1 MTDAPEAEPNPSGTT
16 LRAAETT
23 VSADSTE
30 PGFAP
35 ATAIRATPSRAGADA
50 WWTLIIVSTLYV
62 ASYLNRFIITM
73 VVPDLKASL
82 EITDLQLGI
91 ILGPAFA
98 FSYALFGVPF
108 GWAADRYSRRMVIL
122 VGTILFAVST
132 AASGLATS
140 FLALLATRICVGLGE
155 SSLSPAALSLVAQ
168 KFPKERLTTAISIFS
183 VGPKMGTALALAAG
197 GLIVTASA
205 AATRDL
211 SILRGTEPWR
221 VAFLI
226 TSLPSL
232 LLGLL
237 CLTFKEPAMPT
248 RRGDGDAQDSAI
260 RFMIEQRALM
270 IPMLVGF
277 GLLLICGQSLISWVP
292 AYLQRV
298 FHWTPL
304 GFGPILGLI
313 STIGAAS
320 LVVKGVI
327 MDRLFARGIR
337 DIHIRFYT
345 WLLIATFPIS
355 AATFIVPNRAAF
367 VACYFVVGVITIPC
381 IAYASV
387 AIQMIA
393 PPPLRGRVFAT
404 FSIPLAL
411 VGGLGPPLVGA
422 MTDYLFADENKVGW
436 SLTFLLA
443 TAIPL
448 AIVALRRCLP
458 GLRRAIDASTH
469 Y

>member
-1 MTDAPEAEPNPSGTT
+1 VTDA
-16 LRAAETT
+16 
-23 VSADSTE
+23 
-30 PGFAP
+30 AP
-35 ATAIRATPSRAGADA
+35 AASSSPDLPEPDVIGQPALDSVDKKRSAGPDA
-50 WWTLIIVSTLYV
+50 WWTLTVVSTLYV
-62 ASYLNRFIITM
+62 ASYLNRFIVTM

-82 EITDLQLGI
+82 GVTDLEMGI

-98 FSYALFGVPF
+98 FSYALFGLPF

-122 VGTILFAVST
+122 IGTILFAVST

-140 FLALLATRICVGLGE
+140 FLLLLLLRICVGLGE

-168 KFPKERLTTAISIFS
+168 KFPKDRLTTAVSIFS
-183 VGPKMGTALALAAG
+183 MGPKMGTAVAFAAG
-197 GLIVTASA
+197 GLIVAAAA
-205 AATRDL
+205 AATREL
-211 SILRGTEPWR
+211 AIFRGVEPWR

-226 TSLPSL
+226 TALPSL

-237 CLTFKEPAMPT
+237 CLTFREPPLP
-248 RRGDGDAQDSAI
+248 RRPADADADDSAF
-260 RFMIEQRALM
+260 RFMIDQRGLM
-270 IPMLVGF
+270 IPMLIGF

-298 FHWTPL
+298 FHWKPL

-355 AATFIVPNRAAF
+355 AVTFVVPSRTAF

-393 PPPLRGRVFAT
+393 PPSLRGRVFAT
-404 FSIPLAL
+404 FTIPLAL

-422 MTDYLFADENKVGW
+422 LTDYVFIDEAKIGW
-436 SLTFLLA
+436 SLTLLLG

-448 AIVALRRCLP
+448 AIIFLRMCLP
-458 GLRRAIDASTH
+458 GLRRAVETTAR
-469 Y
+469 YG

>member
-1 MTDAPEAEPNPSGTT
+1 MTATDVTDAADPAPGALSISDSAAAEPQLAQASDLIGT
-16 LRAAETT
+16 
-23 VSADSTE
+23 
-30 PGFAP
+30 AP
-35 ATAIRATPSRAGADA
+35 QPRAGIDA
-50 WWTLIIVSTLYV
+50 WWTLTVVSTLYV

-82 EITDLQLGI
+82 KITDLEMGI

-98 FSYALFGVPF
+98 FSYALFGLPF

-122 VGTILFAVST
+122 IGTILFALST
-132 AASGLATS
+132 AISGLATS
-140 FLALLATRICVGLGE
+140 FLVLLLMRVCVGLGE

-168 KFPKERLTTAISIFS
+168 KFPKEKLTTAISIFS
-183 VGPKMGTALALAAG
+183 MGPKMGTAVAFAAG
-197 GLIVTASA
+197 GLIVAAAA
-205 AATRDL
+205 AATRGL
-211 SILRGTEPWR
+211 AIFHGVEPWR

-237 CLTFKEPAMPT
+237 CLTFREPALPP
-248 RRGDGDAQDSAI
+248 RRADAGDHDSAF
-260 RFMIEQRALM
+260 RFLIEQRRLM

-304 GFGPILGLI
+304 GFGPVLGLI

-320 LVVKGVI
+320 LVVKGMI

-355 AATFIVPNRAAF
+355 AATFVVPGRMAF

-393 PPPLRGRVFAT
+393 PPHLRGRVFAT

-422 MTDYLFADENKVGW
+422 LTDYLFADESKVGW
-436 SLTFLLA
+436 SLTLLLC

-448 AIVALRRCLP
+448 AIVALRMCLP
-458 GLRRAIDASTH
+458 GLRRAVDASAR

>member
-1 MTDAPEAEPNPSGTT
+1 VASSFEPGAVDAPEPQSLDIAPGT
-16 LRAAETT
+16 
-23 VSADSTE
+23 VTE
-30 PGFAP
+30 P
-35 ATAIRATPSRAGADA
+35 TRAGFDA
-50 WWTLIIVSTLYV
+50 WWTLTVVSTLYV
-62 ASYLNRFIITM
+62 ASYLNRFIVTM

-82 EITDLQLGI
+82 KVTDLEMGI

-98 FSYALFGVPF
+98 FSYAAFGIPF

-122 VGTILFAVST
+122 AGTILFALST

-140 FLALLATRICVGLGE
+140 FAALLLLRVCVGLGE

-168 KFPKERLTTAISIFS
+168 KFPKDRLTTAISIFS
-183 VGPKMGTALALAAG
+183 TGPKLGTAVAFAAG
-197 GLIVTASA
+197 GLIVAA
-205 AATRDL
+205 AATMVHVWP
-211 SILRGTEPWR
+211 IFHGVAPWR

-226 TSLPSL
+226 TALPSF

-237 CLTFKEPAMPT
+237 CLTFREPPLVRHQSQPGAH
-248 RRGDGDAQDSAI
+248 DSAI
-260 RFMIEQRALM
+260 RFLVEQRGLM
-270 IPMLVGF
+270 IPMLIGF
-277 GLLLICGQSLISWVP
+277 GLLIICGQSLISWVP

-298 FHWTPL
+298 FHWSPL
-304 GFGPILGLI
+304 GFGPILGLV

-320 LVVKGVI
+320 LVVKGLI

-355 AATFIVPNRAAF
+355 AVTFVVPSKLAF
-367 VACYFVVGVITIPC
+367 VLCYAVVGVITIPC

-387 AIQMIA
+387 AIQMVA

-411 VGGLGPPLVGA
+411 IGGIGPPLIGA
-422 MTDYLFADENKVGW
+422 LTDYVFHDEAKVGW
-436 SLTFLLA
+436 SLTLLLGL
-443 TAIPL
+443 AIPG
-448 AIVALRRCLP
+448 AIVALRMCLP
-458 GLRRAIDASTH
+458 GLRHAIDASER
-469 Y
+469 YN

>member
-1 MTDAPEAEPNPSGTT
+1 MSTSSSDLPEQDAA
-16 LRAAETT
+16 RRT
-23 VSADSTE
+23 VLNIHGD
-30 PGFAP
+30 
-35 ATAIRATPSRAGADA
+35 RSRAGPDS
-50 WWTLIIVSTLYV
+50 WWTLAVVSTLYV
-62 ASYLNRFIITM
+62 ASYLNRFIVTM

-82 EITDLQLGI
+82 RITDLEMGI

-98 FSYALFGVPF
+98 FSYALFGLPF

-140 FLALLATRICVGLGE
+140 FLVLLLMRICVGLGE
-155 SSLSPAALSLVAQ
+155 SSLSPSALSLVAQ
-168 KFPKERLTTAISIFS
+168 KFPKDRLTTAISIFS
-183 VGPKMGTALALAAG
+183 MGPKMGTAVAFAAG
-197 GLIVTASA
+197 GLIVAVAA
-205 AATRDL
+205 AATREL
-211 SILRGTEPWR
+211 TIFRGVEPWR
-221 VAFLI
+221 VAFLL
-226 TSLPSL
+226 TALPSL

-237 CLTFKEPAMPT
+237 CLTFREPPLPSRQA
-248 RRGDGDAQDSAI
+248 DGEAHDSAI
-260 RFMIEQRALM
+260 RFMIDQRRLM
-270 IPMLVGF
+270 IPMLIGF

-298 FHWTPL
+298 FHWKPL
-304 GFGPILGLI
+304 GFGPVLGLI

-355 AATFIVPNRAAF
+355 AATFVVPSRMAF

-393 PPPLRGRVFAT
+393 PPSLRGRVFAT

-422 MTDYLFADENKVGW
+422 LTDYVFADESKIGW
-436 SLTFLLA
+436 SLTLLLG

-448 AIVALRRCLP
+448 AIVSLRMCLP
-458 GLRRAIDASTH
+458 GLRQAVEAAASDT
-469 Y
+469 